1 LSHHPGPAG
10 LFVSLLLALASV
22 SATAADKVLLES
34 IPPNVDRAGVLTAA
48 REALDYRTWKVVAQD
63 SDSVTATI
71 SRNAVDAKIR
81 IIYSGSRLLYEDSA
95 RGKSKLD
102 HTGRMVPTVTE
113 TPERWINYLRSDI
126 TENLQKKSVES
137 SKAAPKVQE
146 AARTEPANKS
156 GTAVA
161 RMQELKQ
168 MFDAG
173 LISADEY
180 AKKRAE
186 ILRDL

>member
-1 LSHHPGPAG
+1 LNHTSHKG
-10 LFVSLLLALASV
+10 LFVSLLLALMCLE
-22 SATAADKVLLES
+22 AAAAEKVLLETV
-34 IPPNVDRAGVLTAA
+34 PANVDRAGVLAAA

-63 SDSVTATI
+63 ADSVTATI

-81 IIYSGSRLLYEDSA
+81 IKYSGSRLLYEDSA
-95 RGKSKLD
+95 RGKGKLD
-102 HTGRMVPTVTE
+102 YTGRVVPTVTE

-126 TENLQKKSVES
+126 TENLQKRAKESPKATPGVE
-137 SKAAPKVQE
+137 E
-146 AARTEPANKS
+146 AARTEPAGKS

-173 LISADEY
+173 LITADEY